1 MRLGD
6 LWEMEPATR
15 RYLVRF
21 FAAMAAYCVL
31 LAVALLV
38 GRAVAPPWRMLG
50 VLVVLPSVVLLV
62 RAIMLH
68 WRDVDELAR
77 SLMVESLAIGF
88 AVGTPIILVI
98 GLFQAFGLADLSFM
112 WAYGILMVGWL
123 LGAFLARRRYF

>member
-1 MRLGD
+1 
-6 LWEMEPATR
+6 MEPATR
-15 RYLVRF
+15 RYLVRLSV
-21 FAAMAAYCVL
+21 AMAAYCAL
-31 LAVALLV
+31 LAVALLI
-38 GRAVAPPWRMLG
+38 GRAAAPPWRMLG
-50 VLVVLPSVVLLV
+50 AAFVLPAVVLLV

-77 SLMVESLAIGF
+77 SLVVESLAIGF

>member
-1 MRLGD
+1 
-6 LWEMEPATR
+6 MEPATR

-21 FAAMAAYCVL
+21 SVGMTSYCVL
-31 LAVALLV
+31 LVAALLI
-38 GRAVAPPWRMLG
+38 GRAMAPPWRILG
-50 VLVVLPSVVLLV
+50 ALAVLPAVVLIV

-68 WRDVDELAR
+68 WRETDELAR

-98 GLFQAFGLADLSFM
+98 GLLQAFGLADLSFL
-112 WAYGILMVGWL
+112 WAYGILMGGWL

>member
-1 MRLGD
+1 
-6 LWEMEPATR
+6 MEPATR

-21 FAAMAAYCVL
+21 SVGMVSYCVL
-31 LAVALLV
+31 LVAALLI
-38 GRAVAPPWRMLG
+38 GRATAPPWRALSA
-50 VLVVLPSVVLLV
+50 LVVLPAIVLIV

-68 WRDVDELAR
+68 WRETDELAR

>member
-1 MRLGD
+1 MKGVSH
-6 LWEMEPATR
+6 MEPATR

-21 FAAMAAYCVL
+21 SVGMVSYCVL
-31 LAVALLV
+31 LVAALLI
-38 GRAVAPPWRMLG
+38 GRAMAPPWRILG
-50 VLVVLPSVVLLV
+50 ALAVLPAVVLIM

-68 WRDVDELAR
+68 WRETDELAR

-98 GLFQAFGLADLSFM
+98 GLFQAFGLADLSFL
-112 WAYGILMVGWL
+112 WAYGILMGGWL

>member
-1 MRLGD
+1 
-6 LWEMEPATR
+6 MEPATR

-21 FAAMAAYCVL
+21 SVGMVSYCVL
-31 LAVALLV
+31 LVAALLI
-38 GRAVAPPWRMLG
+38 GRAMAPPWRILG
-50 VLVVLPSVVLLV
+50 ALAVLPAVVLIM

-68 WRDVDELAR
+68 WRETDELAR

-98 GLFQAFGLADLSFM
+98 GLFQAFGLADLSFL
-112 WAYGILMVGWL
+112 WAYGILMGGWL

>member
-1 MRLGD
+1 MRLS
-6 LWEMEPATR
+6 
-15 RYLVRF
+15 V
-21 FAAMAAYCVL
+21 AMAACCAL
-31 LAVALLV
+31 LAVALLI
-38 GRAVAPPWRMLG
+38 GRAAAPPWRMLG
-50 VLVVLPSVVLLV
+50 AAVVLPAVVLLV

-77 SLMVESLAIGF
+77 SLVVESLAIGF

-112 WAYGILMVGWL
+112 WAYAILMAGWL

>member
-1 MRLGD
+1 
-6 LWEMEPATR
+6 MEPATR
-15 RYLVRF
+15 RYLVRLSV
-21 FAAMAAYCVL
+21 AMAAYCAL
-31 LAVALLV
+31 LAVALLI
-38 GRAVAPPWRMLG
+38 GRAAAPPWRMLG
-50 VLVVLPSVVLLV
+50 AAVVLPAVVLLV

-77 SLMVESLAIGF
+77 SLVVESLAIGF

-112 WAYGILMVGWL
+112 WAFAILMAGWL

>member
-1 MRLGD
+1 
-6 LWEMEPATR
+6 MEPATR

-21 FAAMAAYCVL
+21 SVGMVSYCVL
-31 LAVALLV
+31 LVVALLI
-38 GRAVAPPWRMLG
+38 GRAMAPPWRILG
-50 VLVVLPSVVLLV
+50 ALAVLPAVVLIV

-68 WRDVDELAR
+68 WRETDELAR

-98 GLFQAFGLADLSFM
+98 GLLQAFGLADLSFL
-112 WAYGILMVGWL
+112 WAYGILMGGWL

>member
-6 LWEMEPATR
+6 LGEMEPATR

-50 VLVVLPSVVLLV
+50 VLVVLLV

-112 WAYGILMVGWL
+112 WAYAILMAGWL

>member
-1 MRLGD
+1 
-6 LWEMEPATR
+6 MEPATR

-21 FAAMAAYCVL
+21 SVGMASYCVL
-31 LAVALLV
+31 LVAALLI
-38 GRAVAPPWRMLG
+38 GRATAPAVGGRSVPCSFSPAI
-50 VLVVLPSVVLLV
+50 VLIV

-68 WRDVDELAR
+68 WRETDELAR

-98 GLFQAFGLADLSFM
+98 GLFQAFGLADLSFL
-112 WAYGILMVGWL
+112 WAYGILMGGWL

>member
-1 MRLGD
+1 
-6 LWEMEPATR
+6 MEPATR

-21 FAAMAAYCVL
+21 SVGMASYCVL
-31 LAVALLV
+31 LVAALLI
-38 GRAVAPPWRMLG
+38 GRAMAPPWRALSA
-50 VLVVLPSVVLLV
+50 LVVLPAVVLIV

-68 WRDVDELAR
+68 WRETDELAR

-98 GLFQAFGLADLSFM
+98 GLFQAFGLADLSFL
-112 WAYGILMVGWL
+112 WAYGILMGGWM

>member
-1 MRLGD
+1 
-6 LWEMEPATR
+6 MEPATR
-15 RYLVRF
+15 RYPVRLSV
-21 FAAMAAYCVL
+21 AMAAYCAL
-31 LAVALLV
+31 RAGALLI
-38 GRAVAPPWRMLG
+38 GRAAAPPWRMLG
-50 VLVVLPSVVLLV
+50 AVVVLPAVVLLV

-77 SLMVESLAIGF
+77 SIVVESLAIGF

-112 WAYGILMVGWL
+112 WAYAILMAGWL